1 MPRSGVR
8 SPHGP
13 HKEECMSFMADYGD
27 EDPPQYDWKE
37 ELKSFLSATL
47 VIAIVLLVVNVLYS

>member
-1 MPRSGVR
+1 
-8 SPHGP
+8 
-13 HKEECMSFMADYGD
+13 MSFMADYGD